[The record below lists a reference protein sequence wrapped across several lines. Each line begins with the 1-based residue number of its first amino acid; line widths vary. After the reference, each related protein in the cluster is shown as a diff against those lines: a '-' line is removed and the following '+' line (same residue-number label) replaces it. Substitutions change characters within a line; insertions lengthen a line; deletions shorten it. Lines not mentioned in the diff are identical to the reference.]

1 MLSAAS
7 RVGTLEEL
15 PLLFRQVQE
24 LLGLNMDA
32 GAEGLLRPGRTAFLP
47 ETVGEVFDFDALRQA
62 AGYEA
67 LVQELALAFLKME
80 AKGFGLRQ
88 QQQLCAL
95 AWKLLFADKPAPVRH
110 PGRVGRGA
118 DGGLGPALP
127 RRAQPGNIPRH
138 L

>member
-1 MLSAAS
+1 M
-7 RVGTLEEL
+7 
-15 PLLFRQVQE
+15 LFRQVQE

-32 GAEGLLRPGRTAFLP
+32 GTEGLLRPGRTAFLP

-88 QQQLCAL
+88 QQQLCA
-95 AWKLLFADKPAPVRH
+95 VRH
-110 PGRVGRGA
+110 PGRVGWGA
-118 DGGLGPALP
+118 DGGLGFALP